1 MSENSFKK
9 FLFRKINN
17 SNFRK
22 ILSLTSAIFI
32 LLILYRS
39 GIVAPMF
46 VNGEA
51 VTIADIIYSY
61 NMGGIKGL
69 KNRLLEAKILEI
81 EAKKRNIIITKDE
94 IDSELNR
101 AEEEAILSGLTLKE
115 ILDNKDQSL
124 SDYQRE
130 LKTRLTIYKILSQS
144 TTMDDDAIDKIMEEN
159 KWLYNNEKEAEE
171 VREEL
176 RKLLIDTQYQ
186 FEYQKII
193 KEAKADSKVNYIFD
207 FK

>member
-39 GIVAPMF
+39 EIVAPMF

-61 NMGGIKGL
+61 NKGGVKGL

>member
-144 TTMDDDAIDKIMEEN
+144 TTMDDDAIDKIMDEN

>member
-39 GIVAPMF
+39 EIVAPMF

-61 NMGGIKGL
+61 NKGGVKGL

-94 IDSELNR
+94 IDSELKR
-101 AEEEAILSGLTLKE
+101 AEAEAILSGITLKE

-159 KWLYNNEKEAEE
+159 KWLYNNENEAEE

-193 KEAKADSKVNYIFD
+193 KEAKA
-207 FK
+207 

>member
-94 IDSELNR
+94 IDSELKR